1 VHDVRWDATG
11 LPSGLYLYRLEAGDY
26 TATRRMVLLK

>member
-1 VHDVRWDATG
+1 MRWDATG